1 MVKVRVSGDWN
12 STEGLLK
19 GIGQK
24 RYSRILPAYGDRGV
38 AALSKA
44 TPVDTGVT
52 AASWRYEITESNG
65 EIRLTFHNDNVQDGA
80 NIALIVNYGHA
91 TKNGGWVEGREF
103 IEPAIRDVFDEL
115 ADEMWREV
123 KRG

>member
-12 STEGLLK
+12 STEGLLR

-24 RYSRILPAYGDRGV
+24 RYARVLPSYGDRGV
-38 AALSKA
+38 AALAKA
-44 TPVDTGVT
+44 TPVDTGAT
-52 AASWRYEITESNG
+52 AAAWRYEIEDQNG
-65 EIRLTFHNDNVQDGA
+65 EIRLTFHNDNVQDGV

-91 TKNGGWVEGREF
+91 TSNGGWVEGREF
-103 IEPAIRDVFDEL
+103 IEPALREVFDEL